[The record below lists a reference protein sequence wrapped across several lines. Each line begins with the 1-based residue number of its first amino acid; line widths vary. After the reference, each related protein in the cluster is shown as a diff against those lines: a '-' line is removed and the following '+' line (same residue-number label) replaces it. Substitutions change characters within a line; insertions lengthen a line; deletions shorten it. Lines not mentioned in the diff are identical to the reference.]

1 MIENLNN
8 NNDEAVNSTY
18 QGAINANT
26 DNTDK
31 SGGDQDIP
39 AQPGQGVKETNG
51 MMTGVKHD
59 QVPDPCVTWFRRDK
73 VVMGNR
79 GPGDKSGGG
88 QVVPAKPGQVT
99 ETNGVACV
107 MLDQVPDPRVKL
119 FRPDQVKLGHIVPA
133 GPGDK
138 SDGGQDKP
146 AQPGQGFS
154 QTNDQVKLRHSP
166 GDESVGG
173 QDKPAQVGLDVS
185 ETIAAVARVKLD
197 QVPDPR
203 VKLFRRDQVELGYRG
218 PAGPGSGMFNMG
230 NTCYLN
236 STLQV
241 VIFIYVASECFTL
254 YFQALF
260 HVHALVNYLK
270 HGGHENN
277 CGSNGFSSCTIC
289 IMAATLRGIMIIM

>member
-1 MIENLNN
+1 M
-8 NNDEAVNSTY
+8 
-18 QGAINANT
+18 
-26 DNTDK
+26 
-31 SGGDQDIP
+31 
-39 AQPGQGVKETNG
+39 
-51 MMTGVKHD
+51 
-59 QVPDPCVTWFRRDK
+59 
-73 VVMGNR
+73 
-79 GPGDKSGGG
+79 
-88 QVVPAKPGQVT
+88 
-99 ETNGVACV
+99 
-107 MLDQVPDPRVKL
+107 
-119 FRPDQVKLGHIVPA
+119 
-133 GPGDK
+133 
-138 SDGGQDKP
+138 
-146 AQPGQGFS
+146 
-154 QTNDQVKLRHSP
+154 
-166 GDESVGG
+166 
-173 QDKPAQVGLDVS
+173 S

-260 HVHALVNYLK
+260 HIPALVNYLK

-289 IMAATLRGIMIIM
+289 IMAATLRGIIHL